1 MAQGPHA
8 GLIGPVGVSSR
19 LLVMGNVGTGIGAAV
34 RGGIG
39 ASVATGSEVETGAAV
54 TGRDSP
60 FGTMITSAQLKNC

>member
-1 MAQGPHA
+1 
-8 GLIGPVGVSSR
+8 
-19 LLVMGNVGTGIGAAV
+19 MGNVGTGIGAAV